1 MLCPSPLG
9 CQTACSFPALSM
21 SYHASMAVRPC
32 SPGKGLT
39 SHCNSPS
46 PVSQAPS
53 SSGAETTH
61 SPARSSLAEEQSGQC
76 PDAGD
81 LAVVR
86 TKGTRVAQ
94 LRRTI
99 AKLETS
105 SGRVA
110 PGSLPLGVPEID
122 RHLPRHGLTCGVLH
136 EVIAAT
142 REDTPAALGFL
153 LASTSLALKAKP
165 GVAVLVASQRAFDP
179 WGGLYGHGLDRL
191 GVDPSRLMLV
201 AARTDKEALWA
212 IEEILK
218 SRVRPAMVS
227 GALASCPDLTAS
239 RRLNLA
245 AAALAIPL
253 SLACA
258 EKGSGASAAAT
269 RWRIATLPAS
279 RDRFGALLNSSWSVS
294 LERCRHGRPGKWF
307 VEWNHVA
314 HRFSLVEG
322 MADRSSP
329 QGTGRL
335 RIAG

>member
-1 MLCPSPLG
+1 
-9 CQTACSFPALSM
+9 M
-21 SYHASMAVRPC
+21 SYISSTAARLW
-32 SPGKGLT
+32 SPGKGQT
-39 SHCNSPS
+39 PHNNTPS
-46 PVSQAPS
+46 PVQAPFPS
-53 SSGAETTH
+53 KAEALISPH
-61 SPARSSLAEEQSGQC
+61 SPAWSNLAKEQTGAC
-76 PDAGD
+76 PAAGD
-81 LAVVR
+81 LAAMR
-86 TKGTRVAQ
+86 TEGTRVAQ

-105 SGRVA
+105 SGRVTPA
-110 PGSLPLGVPEID
+110 SLSLGVPEID
-122 RHLPRHGLTCGVLH
+122 RHLPRHGLACGVLH

-142 REDTPAALGFL
+142 HDATPAALGFL
-153 LASTSLALKAKP
+153 LALTSLALKAKP
-165 GVAVLVASQRAFDP
+165 GLAVLVASQRAFDP
-179 WGGLYGHGLDRL
+179 WGGLYGHGLDRF

-212 IEEILK
+212 IEEILR
-218 SRVRPAMVS
+218 SRVRPAMVN

-253 SLACA
+253 SLAGA
-258 EKGSGASAAAT
+258 EKVSGANAAAT

-279 RDRFGALLNSSWSVS
+279 RDRFGALLNPRWSVS
-294 LERCRHGRPGKWF
+294 LERCRHGRPGKWL

-322 MADRSSP
+322 MADRSSI
-329 QGTGRL
+329 QGTGSL

>member
-1 MLCPSPLG
+1 
-9 CQTACSFPALSM
+9 M
-21 SYHASMAVRPC
+21 SYLSNTAARPW
-32 SPGKGLT
+32 SPGRGQTLHDNT
-39 SHCNSPS
+39 PS
-46 PVSQAPS
+46 PVQAPS
-53 SSGAETTH
+53 KAEALISPH
-61 SPARSSLAEEQSGQC
+61 SPSWSRLAKEQTGPC
-76 PDAGD
+76 PATGD
-81 LAVVR
+81 LAAVR
-86 TKGTRVAQ
+86 TESTRVAQ

-105 SGRVA
+105 AGRVTPA
-110 PGSLPLGVPEID
+110 SLTLGVPEID
-122 RHLPRHGLTCGVLH
+122 RHLPRHGLACGVLH

-142 REDTPAALGFL
+142 HDATPAALGFL
-153 LASTSLALKAKP
+153 LALTSLALKAQP
-165 GVAVLVASQRAFDP
+165 GLAVLVASQRAFDP
-179 WGGLYGHGLDRL
+179 WGGLYGHGLDRF

-212 IEEILK
+212 IEEILR

-253 SLACA
+253 SLAGA
-258 EKGSGASAAAT
+258 EKVSGANAAAT
-269 RWRIATLPAS
+269 RWRIATLQAA
-279 RDRFGALLNSSWSVS
+279 RDRFGALLNPRWSVS

-322 MADRSSP
+322 MADRSST
-329 QGTGRL
+329 QGTGSL

>member
-1 MLCPSPLG
+1 MSYLSSTAARPWSPSKGQSPHSK
-9 CQTACSFPALSM
+9 TPAPVFPAPFPSRAEALI
-21 SYHASMAVRPC
+21 
-32 SPGKGLT
+32 SPH
-39 SHCNSPS
+39 SISP
-46 PVSQAPS
+46 
-53 SSGAETTH
+53 H
-61 SPARSSLAEEQSGQC
+61 SPARSSLAKEQNGPC
-76 PDAGD
+76 PGAGD
-81 LAVVR
+81 LAAVR
-86 TKGTRVAQ
+86 TEGSRVAQ

-99 AKLETS
+99 AKLEAS

-110 PGSLPLGVPEID
+110 PASISLGVPEID
-122 RHLPRHGLTCGVLH
+122 RHLPRHGLAGGVLH

-142 REDTPAALGFL
+142 HDETPAALGFL
-153 LASTSLALKAKP
+153 LALTSLALTAKP
-165 GVAVLVASQRAFDP
+165 GLAVLVASQRAFDS

-191 GVDPSRLMLV
+191 GVDPRRLMLV

-212 IEEILK
+212 IEEILR
-218 SRVRPAMVS
+218 SRVRPAMVN

-269 RWRIATLPAS
+269 RWRTATLPAS
-279 RDRFGALLNSSWSVS
+279 RDRFGALLNPRWSVS
-294 LERCRHGRPGKWF
+294 LERCRQGRPGKWF
-307 VEWNHVA
+307 IEWNHVA

-322 MADRSSP
+322 MADRSST
-329 QGTGRL
+329 QGTGSL